1 MKRWAFALAIVVAS
15 VTGASAQ
22 LYGTQSP
29 SSGGLYGTG
38 SNPNSHYVNPYTRDN
53 GTQVPGHY
61 QTNPN
66 STQTDNY
73 GSRPNVNPYTGQTG
87 THRPRY

>member
-1 MKRWAFALAIVVAS
+1 MKQWALALAIVVAS

-38 SNPNSHYVNPYTRDN
+38 SNPNSHYVNPYTRN
-53 GTQVPGHY
+53 
-61 QTNPN
+61 
-66 STQTDNY
+66 TQTDNY